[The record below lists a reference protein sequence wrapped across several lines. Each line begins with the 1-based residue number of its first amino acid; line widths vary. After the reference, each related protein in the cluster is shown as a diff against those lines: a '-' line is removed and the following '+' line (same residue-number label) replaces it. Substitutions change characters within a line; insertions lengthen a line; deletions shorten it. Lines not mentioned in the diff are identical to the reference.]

1 MPIRRRAR
9 QAPPGTF
16 YNKYFPGHFLAMPPP
31 LTDGRVEY
39 TDGTKPTADQLARDV
54 TAFLAWAAE
63 PHMEARKRIGLQVI
77 IFLIVFA
84 GPPLFHQEE
93 GVEVGRGALI
103 APDLVA
109 WAARRNRS
117 RSMRGPFAL
126 LFLPPAVAGDACAQ
140 SSSKVERIEIVEA
153 GIYRAETAGIE
164 QAPGTATRQRNIL
177 SDTRLLVSTTRVEAK
192 LGMHFGMR
200 YRVVGTPNLATVK
213 LVSVTQYPAPGLKN
227 PKGDKPQTR
236 GEHSLFATI
245 GQINYRGYMFEHE
258 WEMVAGAWTLEL
270 WDGQRKLA
278 SQTFTVTKP

>member
-1 MPIRRRAR
+1 
-9 QAPPGTF
+9 
-16 YNKYFPGHFLAMPPP
+16 
-31 LTDGRVEY
+31 
-39 TDGTKPTADQLARDV
+39 
-54 TAFLAWAAE
+54 
-63 PHMEARKRIGLQVI
+63 
-77 IFLIVFA
+77 
-84 GPPLFHQEE
+84 
-93 GVEVGRGALI
+93 
-103 APDLVA
+103 
-109 WAARRNRS
+109 
-117 RSMRGPFAL
+117 MRGPFAL
-126 LFLPPAVAGDACAQ
+126 LFLAAVAGDACAQ
-140 SSSKVERIEIVEA
+140 GSSKIERIEIIEA

-164 QAPGTATRQRNIL
+164 QAPGTATRQRNVL

-200 YRVVGTPNLATVK
+200 YRVVGTPNLATIK